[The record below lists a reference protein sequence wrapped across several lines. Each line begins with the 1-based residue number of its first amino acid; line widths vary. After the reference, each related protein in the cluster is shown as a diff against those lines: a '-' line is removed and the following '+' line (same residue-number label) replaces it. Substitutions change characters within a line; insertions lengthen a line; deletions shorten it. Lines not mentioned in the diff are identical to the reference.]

1 MDQIFN
7 NRILITDDQPEII
20 EDYLKILA
28 PQKNTKKNE
37 LAKLEAD
44 LFGYE
49 NSDNFNTKQEEE
61 RYIID
66 SATQGEEAIAFVK
79 KSVSEKNFYAL
90 AFIDVRMPPGID
102 GIHTAAKI
110 QKIDPNI
117 EIVFVT
123 AYSDYTREEILK
135 LMKYKNKFFFIRKP
149 FDVDEIKQL
158 ALALTEKWNLGN
170 TVTRKNQELLQTRTI
185 TISVL
190 AELAELRDTDTGEH
204 IKRVSEYSKFI
215 AYKLAKL
222 QEPKWCSYITERYIK
237 DIGESS
243 ILHDIGKIGIPDS
256 VLLKKGKL
264 TDEEFNLMKTHTTI
278 GGDAL
283 SKAVKEIKGE
293 TFLTLAREIAYYHH
307 EKFDGSGYSMG
318 LKGES
323 IPLSAR
329 IVALA
334 DVYDALTSNRPYR
347 KELTHD
353 TAYKIIVEEMGEA
366 HFDPIILNIFKKYN
380 EKFLQIKEK
389 ISSLKDPSLCTQGT
403 YQL

>member
-20 EDYLKILA
+20 EDYLKILS
-28 PQKNTKKNE
+28 PQKDKRKID

-44 LFGYE
+44 LFGYDNSE
-49 NSDNFNTKQEEE
+49 NSKNNQEEE

-66 SATQGEEAIAFVK
+66 SATQGEEAIDFVK
-79 KSVSEKNFYAL
+79 KAVSENNFYAL
-90 AFIDVRMPPGID
+90 AFIDIRMPPGID
-102 GIHTAAKI
+102 GVHTAAEI
-110 QKIDPNI
+110 QKIDPNL

-123 AYSDYTREEILK
+123 AYSDYTREEILQ
-135 LMKYKNKFFFIRKP
+135 LMKYKDKFFFIRKP
-149 FDVDEIKQL
+149 FDVDEVKQL
-158 ALALTEKWNLGN
+158 TLALTEKWNLGN
-170 TVTRKNQELLQTRTI
+170 TVKEQNIELLQTRTI

-190 AELAELRDTDTGEH
+190 AELAELRDTGTGKH

-215 AYKLAKL
+215 AYELSKHK
-222 QEPKWCSYITERYIK
+222 EPKWCSYITEQYIK

-283 SKAVKEIKGE
+283 AKAVKEIKGQ
-293 TFLTLAREIAYYHH
+293 TYLTLAREIAYNHH

-347 KELTHD
+347 RELPHD
-353 TAYKIIVEEMGEA
+353 KAYKIIVEEMGEA
-366 HFDPIILNIFKKYN
+366 HFDPIILNIFKKHS
-380 EKFLQIKEK
+380 EKFLQIKQK
-389 ISSLKDPSLCTQGT
+389 NSLPRVPSLCI
-403 YQL
+403 